1 MDTPRKVEHQQTDRG
16 YVPVYATGVVEQPWA
31 SYSQTDHEVWDT
43 LYQRQRELLPGRA
56 CKEFMA
62 VPAFAKGSGQLSDDR
77 PHEDCIL
84 AGGNPQ

>member
-43 LYQRQRELLPGRA
+43 LY
-56 CKEFMA
+56 
-62 VPAFAKGSGQLSDDR
+62 
-77 PHEDCIL
+77 
-84 AGGNPQ
+84 